1 MRPPF
6 MNAVAPPLHPAPWR
20 PQRPHEWLLLNALA
34 SAAYAAAVQL
44 GLLAAVGPGHASV
57 LWPANGLALALLMVW
72 GPGLLPGLL
81 VGSLAPEILA
91 LLTAKPGALDDL
103 GVAFLVRLGSAGQ
116 WWAMLMLLGDWLPRL
131 QRHGQGFAR
140 RYVLSCLGSCVL
152 GPSVGMATLLSAGLV
167 PQQDLVDGWLT
178 WWVGDVA
185 GMLIVTPLLL
195 PLLHAPSR
203 GPLRASPGFLALTL
217 GLGLTLAGSA
227 LIRDREHSA
236 ARERAQAESRALAQS
251 LGNLAELAEADLARL
266 AALHYRGRLSE
277 AEFAREGASIR
288 QQHGWLS
295 GFAYLRRL
303 PLAER
308 DAFEARLDQSVRSVR
323 ADGSLAP
330 APAQSSYWVVE
341 RLSPSGG
348 QEARLGVDEG
358 SEPRRRQAIEAA
370 LRSGRPTSTVL
381 LDNLVFA
388 SGDAWGLLFYQPVF
402 ESLPADTDPGG
413 DTPASGLVAASIQ
426 LRELVEAALEA
437 SQALEFPALLLSP
450 GQQGRGLLIRAG
462 ELQEIDSGN
471 ASQWLADST
480 ARGRVTLRLRVG
492 ETDWELHSRHAR
504 EDLGP
509 SPAQWLSL
517 LLGLAASSLLSA
529 WLAARARRDETLA
542 RWQQQLRAEVALR
555 TEDLSR
561 LNQQLRH
568 QAAERE
574 QFSLQLAR
582 SAQQLA
588 QRETQLNALLQHIP
602 DPVWLKDLQ
611 GRFLLVNQALAD
623 FLGQDAEQLIGRRQ
637 EEFASTAEAELMRQA
652 DRRALAQRS
661 ALVGEAELQRADGR
675 RVLQAQIRVAVRDER
690 GQLTG
695 LLGLGWDITDQ
706 RRKELA
712 LQRFRWLADS
722 AAQGF
727 ALADLQGRVLY
738 LNAAA
743 QRWLGDTRWQEGCSR
758 HARRYYADDSWQ
770 RLQTEVLPRVLDQG
784 SWNGMLAPR
793 DRQGQT
799 HGELFSSFSLLR
811 DAEGRPCYLALLL
824 TDLSERLQLEADLA
838 SARDRAE
845 DANRAKSSFLS
856 NISHEIRTPLNAVL
870 GYAQLL
876 HEDDSLGRT
885 ARAQVER
892 IHGAGQRLLRLIND
906 VLDLSKIEAGALQLL
921 PEPCDLVGELEE
933 LDRLMQGRASASQLR
948 LQSALDGLPR
958 PLLVSLDR
966 GKFGQ
971 VLLNLLG
978 NAIKFSPPGGLVRL
992 RAQLEPG
999 DRLLVEVID
1008 EGPGIGAEELA
1019 ELFQPF
1025 RQGQSGA
1032 RAGGTG
1038 LGLVLSRRLLQAM
1051 GGELGLD
1058 SRPDQGCRAWLRL
1071 PLQRVGTELSPAP
1084 AVGDGAWQLAP
1095 GSHCRVLVAE
1105 DDEDSRRLLVTLLER
1120 LGCEVA
1126 AGADG
1131 REALALA
1138 DSRDFDIVLTDMRM
1152 PVMDGVAL
1160 RQALAASARTRDWPV
1175 VAVTA
1180 SSLLL
1185 SRDDFVREGF
1195 ADYVAKPYAFS
1206 QIVEQLRR
1214 HTGARLQARAL
1225 PEVASDAVS
1234 EGPSASASAGA
1245 SATPDWAQAL
1255 SWARE
1260 GRAMELRAWLASH
1273 PGIPAEQQAGLAQAL
1288 ARYDLQ
1294 SVERLLQQ
1302 LASSR

>member
-1 MRPPF
+1 MRPPL
-6 MNAVAPPLHPAPWR
+6 MNAVTPSLPPAPWR

-34 SAAYAAAVQL
+34 SAAYAAAVPL
-44 GLLAAVGPGHASV
+44 GLLAAVGPGNASV

-91 LLTAKPGALDDL
+91 LVAAKPGALDDL

-131 QRHGQGFAR
+131 QRNGQGFAR
-140 RYVLSCLGSCVL
+140 RYVLSSLGSCVL

-167 PQQDLVDGWLT
+167 PQQELVAGWLA

-185 GMLIVTPLLL
+185 GLLIVTPLLL
-195 PLLHAPSR
+195 PLLHAPAR
-203 GPLRASPGFLALTL
+203 GPLRAHPGFLALTL

-227 LIRDREHSA
+227 LIGHREHSA
-236 ARERAQAESRALAQS
+236 ARERAQSEARALAQS

-288 QQHGWLS
+288 EQHGWLS

-308 DAFEARLDQSVRSVR
+308 AAFEERLDQSVRSVR

-330 APAQSSYWVVE
+330 APPQSSYWVVE

-358 SEPRRRQAIEAA
+358 SEARRRQAIEAA

-388 SGDAWGLLFYQPVF
+388 SGDEWGLLFYQPVF
-402 ESLPADTDPGG
+402 EELPTADARRDGLGTPA
-413 DTPASGLVAASIQ
+413 PASGLVAASIQ
-426 LRELVEAALEA
+426 LRELVEAALNA

-450 GQQGRGLLIRAG
+450 GAAGRGLLIDAG
-462 ELQEIDSGN
+462 ALQEIDSER
-471 ASQWLADST
+471 ARQWLADGT
-480 ARGRVTLRLRVG
+480 PRDRVSLRLRVG
-492 ETDWELHSRHAR
+492 ETDWELHSRHAP
-504 EDLGP
+504 GGVAP
-509 SPAQWLSL
+509 SRAQGLAL
-517 LLGLAASSLLSA
+517 LLGVAASSLLSA

-542 RWQQQLRAEVALR
+542 RWQEQLRAEVALR

-561 LNQQLRH
+561 LNQQLRQ

-574 QFSLQLAR
+574 AFSLQLAR

-588 QRETQLNALLQHIP
+588 QREAQLNALLQHIP

-611 GRFLLVNQALAD
+611 GRFLLVNQALAE
-623 FLGQDAEQLIGRRQ
+623 FLGQDAAQLIGRRPD
-637 EEFASTAEAELMRQA
+637 EFVSAGEAELMRQA

-661 ALVGEAELQRADGR
+661 ALFGEAELQRADGR

-743 QRWLGDTRWQEGCSR
+743 QRWLGDTRWQEGRSR

-770 RLQTEVLPRVLDQG
+770 RLQTEVLPHVLDHG
-784 SWNGMLAPR
+784 SWSGWLTPR
-793 DRQGQT
+793 DRQARALEG
-799 HGELFSSFSLLR
+799 LFSSFSLLR

-824 TDLSERLQLEADLA
+824 TDLSERLQLEAALA
-838 SARDRAE
+838 RARDQAE
-845 DANRAKSSFLS
+845 DANRAKSTFLS

-876 HEDDSLGRT
+876 HEDEGLSAT

-921 PEPCDLVGELEE
+921 PEPCDLVAELEE
-933 LDRLMQGRASASQLR
+933 LQRLMQGRASEGGLS
-948 LQSALDGLPR
+948 LQTALERLPR
-958 PLLVSLDR
+958 PLLARLDR
-966 GKFGQ
+966 GKLGQ

-978 NAIKFSPPGGLVRL
+978 NAIKFSPAGSVVRL
-992 RAQLEPG
+992 QAALETPECL
-999 DRLLVEVID
+999 RVEVID
-1008 EGPGIGAEELA
+1008 QGPGISEDELR

-1025 RQGQSGA
+1025 HQGESGA

-1038 LGLVLSRRLLQAM
+1038 LGLVLSRRLAQAM

-1058 SRPDQGCRAWLRL
+1058 SRPGQGCRAWLRL
-1071 PLQRVGTELSPAP
+1071 PLQRLDGSAAPPAP
-1084 AVGDGAWQLAP
+1084 AMDGPWQLQA
-1095 GSHCRVLVAE
+1095 GSRCRVLVAE
-1105 DDEDSRRLLVTLLER
+1105 DDDDSRRLLVTLLER

-1126 AGADG
+1126 AAVDG
-1131 REALALA
+1131 REALAIA
-1138 DSRDFDIVLTDMRM
+1138 GEQDFDIVLSDMRM

-1160 RQALAASARTRDWPV
+1160 REALAAAPRSRDWPV

-1185 SRDDFVREGF
+1185 GRDDFLRLGF
-1195 ADYVAKPYAFS
+1195 ADYVAKPYDFG
-1206 QIVEQLRR
+1206 QIVDLLRR
-1214 HTGARLQARAL
+1214 HAGAQLQARTA
-1225 PEVASDAVS
+1225 ADA
-1234 EGPSASASAGA
+1234 PAAAA
-1245 SATPDWAQAL
+1245 DANDPAPRPDWAQAL
-1255 SWARE
+1255 TWARE
-1260 GRAMELRAWLASH
+1260 GRAMELRAWLSAT
-1273 PGIPAEQQAGLAQAL
+1273 PGIPTEHHASLAQAL

-1294 SVERLLQQ
+1294 AAERLLHP
-1302 LASSR
+1302 LASSS